1 MKLRFSENQE
11 RVERDKQEGARDV
24 VGKWDER
31 CTG

>member
-1 MKLRFSENQE
+1 MKPRFSENQE

-24 VGKWDER
+24 VGKWDKR